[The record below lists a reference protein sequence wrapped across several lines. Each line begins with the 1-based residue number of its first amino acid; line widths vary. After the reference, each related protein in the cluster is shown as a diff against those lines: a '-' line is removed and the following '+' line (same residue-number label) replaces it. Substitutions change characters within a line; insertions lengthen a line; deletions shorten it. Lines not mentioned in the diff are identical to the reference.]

1 MNKFLINTLLVLL
14 LASCSNENES
24 KLEVFITG
32 AKIAGVNGMH
42 FGPDGYLYA
51 ASVIGSDI
59 TVIDTEDNR
68 IVKRYGISEGVIGP
82 DDIAFNSKG
91 EFFWTSILTGE
102 VAGFNTKGEK
112 VIAGNPGPGVNPIT
126 FSDDDRLFVAQCFF
140 DNGLFE
146 LDSNGMNE
154 PRIIFNEIGEF
165 CGLNGM
171 DWGPDGRLYG
181 PRWFNNEVVSVDVD
195 TGDIRKEA
203 GGFTVPAA
211 IKFNSKG
218 ELFVLDTGAGKV
230 VKVLDGKNSDYA
242 FIENGLD
249 NLAFNEKDELFVS
262 SYSEGYVLRVTENTV
277 EAILPGGISHAGGIT
292 IIGNDIVVADI
303 QSVKAYNTQN
313 GTESWNYKNTFRV
326 SPMGAN
332 TSVSTYDNN
341 LILTSWL
348 DGHVKVMRPDN
359 GEIIESLDGLN
370 IPVSATKFNNQIAI
384 AMHGDKSITLHDFKT
399 GINTV
404 LVDGFVA
411 PTHVINYGDKL
422 LVSDRGTGQLLSI
435 DTEGDKNI
443 VVEGLNS
450 PEGIAIK
457 GASIY
462 VFEGDT
468 GEIKKI
474 KNNNISV
481 IARVNS
487 GSKAQSNLQPPSMVF
502 NGLAI
507 QGDYLYVSGELEK
520 SLFRIKIL

>member
-1 MNKFLINTLLVLL
+1 MNKFLLSILLTLMLI
-14 LASCSNENES
+14 SCSSDNEI
-24 KLEVFITG
+24 KLEVFVTG
-32 AKIAGVNGMH
+32 AEIAGVNGMH

-59 TVIDTEDNR
+59 TVIDTDNKK
-68 IVKRYGISEGVIGP
+68 IVKRYGLSEGVIGP
-82 DDIAFNSKG
+82 DDVAFNSKG

-102 VAGFNTKGEK
+102 VAGFNTEGEK

-146 LDSNGMNE
+146 LDSNGINE
-154 PRIIFNEIGEF
+154 PRTIYSEIGEF

-195 TGDIRKEA
+195 TGNIRKEA
-203 GGFTVPAA
+203 SGFTVPAA
-211 IKFNSKG
+211 VKFNSKG

-230 VKVLDGKNSDYA
+230 VKVLNGKNSDYA

-249 NLAFNEKDELFVS
+249 NLAFNEQDELFVS
-262 SYSEGYVLRVTENTV
+262 SYSEGYVLKVSENTV
-277 EAILPGGISHAGGIT
+277 EPILPGGISHAGGIA

-303 QSVKAYNTQN
+303 QSVKAYNTSD
-313 GTESWNYKNTFRV
+313 GLESWNYKNTFRV

-332 TSVSTYDNN
+332 TSVSAYDDN
-341 LILTSWL
+341 LILASWL
-348 DGHVKVMRPDN
+348 DGHVKIMRPDN
-359 GEIIESLDGLN
+359 GEIIESLENLN
-370 IPVSATKFNNQIAI
+370 IPVSATNFNDQIAI
-384 AMHGDKSITLHDFKT
+384 AMHGDNSITLHDLKT

-404 LVDGFVA
+404 LSDGFIA
-411 PTHVINYGDKL
+411 PTHVINYGDEL
-422 LVSDRGTGQLLSI
+422 LISDRGAGQLLSVDSGGNKKI
-435 DTEGDKNI
+435 I
-443 VVEGLNS
+443 AEGLNS

-457 GASIY
+457 GSSIF

-468 GEIKKI
+468 GEIKEI
-474 KNNNISV
+474 KDNNISI
-481 IARVNS
+481 IAKVDA
-487 GSKAQSNLQPPSMVF
+487 GSRAQSELQPPSMVF

-507 QGDYLYVSGELEK
+507 KGDYLYISGELEK
-520 SLFRIKIL
+520 ALFRIKI